1 MSTTGAVPGPLARTA
16 AGAGVSAPPAAEP
29 AALPWPGPA
38 VGWYTVFVLTM
49 AYVLSFIDRT
59 ILSLMV
65 GPIRADLGLSDTQI
79 SVLHGFAFAIFY
91 TTLGIPIALL
101 ADRLNRRNIIAIGI
115 AFWSVATALCGFSK
129 SFWGLFWARVGVG
142 VGEAT
147 LSPAAYSM
155 IADIFPPHRLGRAL
169 AVYTLGVFAGAG
181 LAYMIGG
188 AVVGSVSH
196 GDNVLL
202 PLLGEVRPW
211 QFVFIV
217 VGLPGLPMA
226 LWMLT
231 IREPARRRP
240 PSTGT
245 LRAAFTDCMR
255 YMRSHWQVY
264 TAHFVG
270 FSLLAIL
277 FNAGGAWLPAYLMR
291 VHGLGASQAGFWLG
305 LIMLVAGIGG
315 VLAGGWLGDRLS
327 AGGRTDGTMRVG
339 VIAAIGVLPFA
350 ASATL
355 VEPLALSL
363 VLIGGFLFF
372 VSMPY
377 GAAAA
382 ALQIITPGRMRATA
396 SALYLCLINLLGL
409 GIGPTLVALATDR
422 VFGSDLAVGKSL
434 ALVSLVCAPLG
445 GLLIAWGLA
454 HFRRTAA
461 ALRAG
466 TTG

>member
-1 MSTTGAVPGPLARTA
+1 MSA
-16 AGAGVSAPPAAEP
+16 AGAAPPAE
-29 AALPWPGPA
+29 AAPWPSAA
-38 VGWYTVFVLTM
+38 VGWYAVFVLTM

-79 SVLHGFAFAIFY
+79 SLLHGFAFAIFY

-101 ADRLNRRNIIAIGI
+101 ADRLNRRNIISIGI
-115 AFWSVATALCGFSK
+115 AFWSVATALCGFAK

-142 VGEAT
+142 VGEAA

-155 IADIFPPHRLGRAL
+155 VADLFPPQRLGRAL

-188 AVVGSVSH
+188 AVVGSVAH
-196 GDNVLL
+196 AENVVL
-202 PLLGEVRPW
+202 PLIGEVRPW

-231 IREPARRRP
+231 VREPSRRRA

-245 LRAAFTDCMR
+245 LRAAFADCLG
-255 YMRSHWQVY
+255 YMRTHWQVY
-264 TAHFVG
+264 TAHFAG

-291 VHGLGASQAGFWLG
+291 VHGLGPSQAGFWLG
-305 LIMLVAGIGG
+305 LIMLVAGVGG
-315 VLAGGWLGDRLS
+315 VLAGGWLGDRMS
-327 AGGRTDGTMRVG
+327 ARGRADGTMRVG
-339 VIAAIGVLPFA
+339 VVAAFGVLPFA

-355 VEPLALSL
+355 VEPLGLSL
-363 VLIGGFLFF
+363 VLIAGFLFF
-372 VSMPY
+372 VSLPY

-396 SALYLCLINLLGL
+396 SALYLCLLNLLGL

-434 ALVSLVCAPLG
+434 ALVSTIFAPLG
-445 GLLIAWGLA
+445 GLLIWWGLA
-454 HFRRTAA
+454 HFRRTADG
-461 ALRAG
+461 LRAAAAG
-466 TTG
+466 

>member
-1 MSTTGAVPGPLARTA
+1 VPAAPAV
-16 AGAGVSAPPAAEP
+16 AAEP
-29 AALPWPGPA
+29 PATPWPSSA
-38 VGWYTVFVLTM
+38 VGWYAVFVLTM

-79 SVLHGFAFAIFY
+79 SLLHGFAFAIFY

-101 ADRLNRRNIIAIGI
+101 ADRLNRRNIIAIGV
-115 AFWSVATALCGFSK
+115 AFWSAATVLCGFAK

-142 VGEAT
+142 VGEAA

-155 IADIFPPHRLGRAL
+155 VADLFPPHRLGRAL
-169 AVYTLGVFAGAG
+169 AVYTAGVFAGAG
-181 LAYMIGG
+181 IAYMIGG
-188 AVVGSVSH
+188 AVVGSVAH
-196 GDNVLL
+196 AENVVL

-217 VGLPGLPMA
+217 VGLPGIPMA

-231 IREPARRRP
+231 VREPARRRP
-240 PSTGT
+240 PSSGT
-245 LRAAFTDCMR
+245 LRAAFRDCLG
-255 YMRSHWQVY
+255 YMRAHWQVY

-277 FNAGGAWLPAYLMR
+277 FNAAGAWLPAYLMR
-291 VHGLGASQAGFWLG
+291 VHELGPAQAGFWLG

-315 VLAGGWLGDRLS
+315 VLGGGWLGDRLAAS
-327 AGGRTDGTMRVG
+327 GRPDGTMRVG
-339 VIAAIGVLPFA
+339 VIAAVGAIPFA
-350 ASATL
+350 ATATV

-363 VLIGGFLFF
+363 ALIAGYLFF
-372 VSMPY
+372 VSLPY

-382 ALQIITPGRMRATA
+382 AIQIITPGRMRATA
-396 SALYLCLINLLGL
+396 SAVYLCLVNLIGL

-422 VFGSDLAVGKSL
+422 VFGEDVAVGKSL
-434 ALVSLVCAPLG
+434 ALVSVVCAPVAA
-445 GLLIAWGLA
+445 LLIAWGLP

-466 TTG
+466 PAG